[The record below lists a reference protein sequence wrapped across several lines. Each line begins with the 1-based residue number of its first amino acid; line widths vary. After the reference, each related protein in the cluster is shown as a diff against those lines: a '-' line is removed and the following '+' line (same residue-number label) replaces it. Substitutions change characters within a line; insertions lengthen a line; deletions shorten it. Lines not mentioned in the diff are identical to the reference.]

1 MSSLSKWCSLISES
15 LPDDDFLNTGEKL
28 VHSKPNQ
35 AKVKGYMVPN
45 LLNETAL
52 LRCWQVS

>member
-1 MSSLSKWCSLISES
+1 MASLSKWSSLISES

-28 VHSKPNQ
+28 EHSVSNQ

-52 LRCWQVS
+52 LRHWQAF